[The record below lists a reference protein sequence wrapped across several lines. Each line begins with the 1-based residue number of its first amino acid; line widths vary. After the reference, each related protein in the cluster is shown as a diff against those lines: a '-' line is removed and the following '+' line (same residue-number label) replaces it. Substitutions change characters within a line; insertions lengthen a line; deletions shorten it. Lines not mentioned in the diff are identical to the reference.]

1 MVLCR
6 GDHPISIEPCM
17 DSKEGLVIERS
28 SSNGP
33 PKRVWSYRGP
43 VLMVLCRGDHSIS
56 IEPAMHALPCMCRL

>member
-17 DSKEGLVIERS
+17 HSKECLVIAQMVLRRGDHPISIEPCMHSKEGLVIWRT

-33 PKRVWSYRGP
+33 PKRVWS
-43 VLMVLCRGDHSIS
+43 
-56 IEPAMHALPCMCRL
+56 